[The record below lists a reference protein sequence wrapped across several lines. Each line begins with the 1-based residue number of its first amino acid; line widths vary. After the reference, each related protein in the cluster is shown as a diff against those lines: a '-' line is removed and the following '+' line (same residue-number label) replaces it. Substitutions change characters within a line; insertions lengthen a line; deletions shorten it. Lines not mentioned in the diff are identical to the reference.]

1 MLTRN
6 IDFKNF
12 KIKKNSQKV
21 KKELKKLLKENNEVI
36 KSLRKTYK
44 NSYSRKLV
52 NKYNK
57 GSNYTVIGMGGSTLG
72 TQTIYDFLGKKLK
85 KIFYLLIIFNQSQKQ
100 IIKKKLQ
107 TQLFLN
113 LEIQQKR

>member
-12 KIKKNSQKV
+12 KIKKNTQIV
-21 KKELKKLLKENNEVI
+21 KKKLKKLLLENNEVI

-44 NSYSRKLV
+44 NSYNRKLV

-57 GSNYTVIGMGGSTLG
+57 GLNYRVIGMGGSTLG
-72 TQTIYDFLGKKLK
+72 AQTIYDFLGKKINKNFSFVDNLK
-85 KIFYLLIIFNQSQKQ
+85 SITKTNNE
-100 IIKKKLQ
+100 KKLL
-107 TQLFLN
+107 T
-113 LEIQQKR
+113 